1 MALIYDF
8 NLDLDPKAK
17 SKFVGARGRRDISD
31 VLDFCDGGVAIQD
44 PSQGML
50 VRVWRTELRQDGTYL
65 GYEDGSNEIRIGGGI
80 EDGISTMSLDFDS
93 NMNYVCAFVRADRT
107 GAISYYNVQQGRRLL
122 VELGQVDYAKV
133 ALDDKRP
140 GATAWAQV
148 IVPYTRNGN
157 LYVRTQNE
165 NYTEE
170 HLEVD
175 TGKVFRPLVKCGMG
189 TNLRFQ
195 VQFRGHM

>member
-8 NLDLDPKAK
+8 NEDLDPKAK
-17 SKFVGARGRRDISD
+17 SKFVGARARRDISD

-44 PSQGML
+44 PSEGL
-50 VRVWRTELRQDGTYL
+50 FVRVWRTMLRNDGTYL
-65 GYEDGSNEIRIGGGI
+65 GWEDGTNEVRIGDGI
-80 EDGISTMSLDFDS
+80 DAGISTISLDFDS
-93 NMNYVCAFVRADRT
+93 NMNYVFVFVRADKT
-107 GAISYYNVQQGRRLL
+107 GALSYFNVQQGRRIV

-148 IVPYTRNGN
+148 IVPYTRGGN
-157 LYVRTQNE
+157 MYVRTQNE
-165 NYTEE
+165 NYTQE

>member
-8 NLDLDPKAK
+8 NEDLDPKAK
-17 SKFVGARGRRDISD
+17 SKFVGARARRDISD

-44 PSQGML
+44 PSEGL
-50 VRVWRTELRQDGTYL
+50 FVRVWRTMLRNDGTYL
-65 GYEDGSNEIRIGGGI
+65 GWEDGTHEVRIGDGI
-80 EDGISTMSLDFDS
+80 DAGISTISLDFDS
-93 NMNYVCAFVRADRT
+93 NMNYVFVFVRADKT
-107 GAISYYNVQQGRRLL
+107 GALSYFNVQQGRRIV

-148 IVPYTRNGN
+148 IVPYTRGGN
-157 LYVRTQNE
+157 MYVRTQNE
-165 NYTEE
+165 NYTQE
-170 HLEVD
+170 HLEVG

>member
-8 NLDLDPKAK
+8 NEDLDPKAK
-17 SKFVGARGRRDISD
+17 SKFVGARARRDISD

-44 PSQGML
+44 PSEGL
-50 VRVWRTELRQDGTYL
+50 FVRVWRTMLRNDGTYL
-65 GYEDGSNEIRIGGGI
+65 GWEDGTNEVRIGDGI
-80 EDGISTMSLDFDS
+80 DAGISTISLDFDS
-93 NMNYVCAFVRADRT
+93 NMNYVFVSVRADKT
-107 GAISYYNVQQGRRLL
+107 GALSYFNVQQGRRII

-148 IVPYTRNGN
+148 IVPYTRGGN
-157 LYVRTQNE
+157 MYVRTQNE
-165 NYTEE
+165 NYTQE

>member
-8 NLDLDPKAK
+8 NEDLDPKAK
-17 SKFVGARGRRDISD
+17 SKFVGARARRDISD

-44 PSQGML
+44 PSEGL
-50 VRVWRTELRQDGTYL
+50 FVRVWRTMLRNDGTYL
-65 GYEDGSNEIRIGGGI
+65 GWEDGTNEVRIGDGI
-80 EDGISTMSLDFDS
+80 DAGISTISLDFDS
-93 NMNYVCAFVRADRT
+93 NMNYVFVFVRADKT
-107 GAISYYNVQQGRRLL
+107 GALSYFNVQQGRRII

-148 IVPYTRNGN
+148 IVPYTRGGN
-157 LYVRTQNE
+157 MYVRTQNE
-165 NYTEE
+165 NYTQE

>member
-8 NLDLDPKAK
+8 NEDLDPKAK
-17 SKFVGARGRRDISD
+17 SKFVGARARRDISD

-44 PSQGML
+44 PSEGL
-50 VRVWRTELRQDGTYL
+50 FVRVWRTMLRNDGTYL
-65 GYEDGSNEIRIGGGI
+65 GWEDGTNEVRIGDGI
-80 EDGISTMSLDFDS
+80 DAGISTISLDFDS
-93 NMNYVCAFVRADRT
+93 NMNYVFVFVRADKT
-107 GAISYYNVQQGRRLL
+107 GALSYFNIQQGRRIV

-148 IVPYTRNGN
+148 IVPYTRGGN
-157 LYVRTQNE
+157 MYVRTQNE

>member
-8 NLDLDPKAK
+8 NEDLDPQAK
-17 SKFVGARGRRDISD
+17 SKFVGARARRDISD

-44 PSQGML
+44 PSEGL
-50 VRVWRTELRQDGTYL
+50 FVRVWRTMLRNDGTYL
-65 GYEDGSNEIRIGGGI
+65 GWEDGTNEVRIGDGI
-80 EDGISTMSLDFDS
+80 DAGISTISLDFDS
-93 NMNYVCAFVRADRT
+93 NMNYVFVFVRADKT
-107 GAISYYNVQQGRRLL
+107 GALSYFNVQQGRRII

-148 IVPYTRNGN
+148 IVPYTRGGN
-157 LYVRTQNE
+157 MYVRTQNE
-165 NYTEE
+165 NYTQE

>member
-8 NLDLDPKAK
+8 NEDLDPKAK
-17 SKFVGARGRRDISD
+17 SKFVGARARRDISD

-44 PSQGML
+44 PSEGL
-50 VRVWRTELRQDGTYL
+50 FVRVWRTMLRNDGTYL
-65 GYEDGSNEIRIGGGI
+65 GWEDGTNEVRIGDGI
-80 EDGISTMSLDFDS
+80 DAGISTISLDFDS
-93 NMNYVCAFVRADRT
+93 NMNYVFVFVRADKT
-107 GAISYYNVQQGRRLL
+107 GALSYFNVQRGRRIV

-148 IVPYTRNGN
+148 IVPYTRGGN
-157 LYVRTQNE
+157 MYVRTQNE
-165 NYTEE
+165 NYTQE